1 MATSAS
7 APEACGL
14 QALDPNLVE
23 LAFGFL
29 DARGL
34 LLVSRT
40 CKHAHH
46 PAFAAALWRE
56 LDYSRCGL
64 GGRGGA
70 GGEQLEGLLRAAPL
84 WRSAALP
91 SPSPSQRL
99 PDLLPVGGALVR
111 LQLAGCELSSAVAL
125 EPCGAALRALDVSA
139 CTGHVGAALATVLAR
154 CPALAQ
160 LTARNVPGSALRVGE
175 LRSAF
180 GLAHVAKDDPPWAA
194 GRPHAGLELL
204 DLRGSFGDGSEQLF
218 AAMEAVEAGQPLE
231 LDFLPTV
238 CPGLTTLRLG
248 WQSERP
254 TDAVRV
260 SRQVL
265 CVSGFLLHGGSFN
278 PHGAALMPVKGGECA
293 GVLSPDKPR
302 PLRELALP
310 GCQLL
315 HATALL
321 RAFRRSQRND
331 GPSDGGGL
339 GSGGPGGGPQL
350 DPGHVVSQLRVLN
363 LACVVALTA
372 EALAPVLEHC
382 AALRSLNIRCT
393 GAGGCLPTVAAHCPR
408 LTRLNASCT
417 AVTPAAIRALAD
429 GCPQLR
435 ALDLCYPSAEETA
448 QSAQGVGAVLY
459 LAQKMGGG
467 LRMVGLGGFSGSL
480 TDGALEELLSRLPR
494 LRHLAVGG
502 CAALGPAALDVV
514 CRHAP
519 QLAKLNA
526 HQIAVEG
533 TRTLERCLSQLP
545 CLKAVDFEGVTAL
558 EHDDYGSDRK
568 LGEFQLA
575 EFLAKLKLTH
585 PYDYDSDSDSDDG
598 EEEEEDGWA
607 DLKQSQ
613 RPLES

>member
-1 MATSAS
+1 MATSTSAS
-7 APEACGL
+7 APEVCGLQALDPNLVELSMATSTSASAPEVCGL

-23 LAFGFL
+23 LAFSFL

-64 GGRGGA
+64 DGK
-70 GGEQLEGLLRAAPL
+70 QLEGLLRAAPL

-91 SPSPSQRL
+91 
-99 PDLLPVGGALVR
+99 VGGFLVR
-111 LQLAGCELSSAVAL
+111 LQLAGCELSSAAAL
-125 EPCGAALRALDVSA
+125 EPCGAALRALDLSA
-139 CTGHVGAALATVLAR
+139 CTGHVGAALAAVLAR

-160 LTARNVPGSALRVGE
+160 LSARNVPGSALRVAE
-175 LRSAF
+175 LRA
-180 GLAHVAKDDPPWAA
+180 AWAA
-194 GRPHAGLELL
+194 GRPHPGLELL
-204 DLRGSFGDGSEQLF
+204 DLRGSFGDGSEQLS

-238 CPGLTTLRLG
+238 FPGLTTLRLG

-265 CVSGFLLHGGSFN
+265 CVSGFLLHGGSFH
-278 PHGAALMPVKGGECA
+278 PHGAALMPAGGGAALQGGECA
-293 GVLSPDKPR
+293 GVLCVDKPR
-302 PLRELALP
+302 PMRELALP

-321 RAFRRSQRND
+321 RAFRRSQRDD
-331 GPSDGGGL
+331 GPPDGGGS
-339 GSGGPGGGPQL
+339 GSGGAGGGPQL

-372 EALAPVLEHC
+372 EAMAPVLAHC

-429 GCPQLR
+429 GCPRLR

-459 LAQKMGGG
+459 LARKIGAG

-480 TDGALEELLSRLPR
+480 TDATLGELLSRLPR

-502 CAALGPAALDVV
+502 CAALGPAALDEVV
-514 CRHAP
+514 CRRAP

-526 HQIAVEG
+526 HRIAVES

-545 CLKAVDFEGVTAL
+545 LLKAVDFEGVTAL

-575 EFLAKLKLTH
+575 EFLAKLKQTH
-585 PYDYDSDSDSDDG
+585 PYDYDSDSGSDDG
-598 EEEEEDGWA
+598 EEDDEVDDDG
-607 DLKQSQ
+607 
-613 RPLES
+613 